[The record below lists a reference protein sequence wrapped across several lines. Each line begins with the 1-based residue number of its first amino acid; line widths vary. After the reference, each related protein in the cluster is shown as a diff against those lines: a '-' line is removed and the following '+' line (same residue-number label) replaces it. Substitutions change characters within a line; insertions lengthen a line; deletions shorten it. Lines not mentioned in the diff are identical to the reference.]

1 MNEMIYIP
9 LEMFKS
15 LIQDYSLLTAI
26 DLIARTEDY
35 NSTIGE
41 KIKKLLDVEDK
52 EDKDE

>member
-9 LEMFKS
+9 LEMFNSLVQKS
-15 LIQDYSLLTAI
+15 SLLMAI

-41 KIKKLLDVEDK
+41 KVKKLIGVDK
-52 EDKDE
+52 EDKYE